1 MTSLLRADIRRLL
14 QAKSGT
20 YWFLIV
26 LLAIIVVNAIVMH
39 WLVKTFSDAVGGE
52 SSGTLGYASPLE
64 FATSLLW
71 FGFLSLLCC
80 LRMASLAWADMRS
93 GFNRSIISSCGKKTY
108 YLEKLLL
115 ALVVS
120 FAFTVL
126 GGIAGTGIAAASSGF
141 DGTGSIPALILW
153 VALVTLACWACA
165 AATLA
170 ILWLFRSNVLAYLI
184 GISLGS
190 GLISTIVSLA
200 LMSVP
205 ELANAWSE
213 VAAWFPCGS
222 FSVLSGEYVV
232 DGEFALSALGLAH
245 VLVPTAVCLAFAYI
259 CALTFLC
266 KRDL

>member
-20 YWFLIV
+20 HWFLIA
-26 LLAIIVVNAIVMH
+26 LLAMILINAIVMP
-39 WLVKTFSDAVGGE
+39 WLVKTFSGAVGGE
-52 SSGTLGYASPLE
+52 STGSLGYASPLE
-64 FATSLLW
+64 FASSLLW

-93 GFNRSIISSCGKKTY
+93 GFNRSIMSSCGKKTY

-115 ALVVS
+115 ALVAS

-126 GGIAGTGIAAASSGF
+126 GVVVGSVIAAVSSGF
-141 DGTGSIPALILW
+141 DGAGSIPALILW
-153 VALVTLACWACA
+153 IALVTLACWACA

-170 ILWLFRSNVLAYLI
+170 ILWLFKSNVLAYLI

-190 GLISTIVSLA
+190 GLISMIVSLA

-205 ELANAWSE
+205 ELASAWGE
-213 VAAWFPCGS
+213 VVAWFPAGA
-222 FSVLSGEYVV
+222 FGVLSSEYVIN
-232 DGEFALSALGLAH
+232 GEFALSALGLAH
-245 VLVPTAVCLAFAYI
+245 VLAPTAACLAFAYI
-259 CALTFLC
+259 CALAVLC

>member
-14 QAKSGT
+14 QVKNGT
-20 YWFLIV
+20 HWFLIV
-26 LLAIIVVNAIVMH
+26 LLAMILINAIVMP
-39 WLVKTFSDAVGGE
+39 WLIKTFSDAVGE
-52 SSGTLGYASPLE
+52 STGTLGYASPLE
-64 FATSLLW
+64 FAASLLW
-71 FGFLSLLCC
+71 FGFLSLLCS

-93 GFNRSIISSCGKKTY
+93 GFNRGIISSCGKKTY

-126 GGIAGTGIAAASSGF
+126 GVALGSVIAAVSSGF
-141 DGTGSIPALILW
+141 DGVGSVPALALW
-153 VALVTLACWACA
+153 IVLVTLACWACA

-170 ILWLFRSNVLAYLI
+170 ILWLFKSNVLAYLI

-200 LMSVP
+200 FMSVP

-213 VAAWFPCGS
+213 VAAWFPAGA
-222 FSVLSGEYVV
+222 FSTLSGEYLIN
-232 DGEFALSALGLAH
+232 GEFALSAMGFAH
-245 VLVPTAVCLAFAYI
+245 VLLPTAVCLAFAYI
-259 CALTFLC
+259 CAIAVLC

>member
-14 QAKSGT
+14 QVKSGT
-20 YWFLIV
+20 HWFLIV
-26 LLAIIVVNAIVMH
+26 LLAMILVNAIVMP
-39 WLVKTFSDAVGGE
+39 WLIKTFSAAVGEE
-52 SSGTLGYASPLE
+52 SAGSLGYASPLE
-64 FATSLLW
+64 FVTSLLW

-80 LRMASLAWADMRS
+80 LRMASLAWTDMRS
-93 GFNRSIISSCGKKTY
+93 GFNRGIISSCGKKTY

-126 GGIAGTGIAAASSGF
+126 GVVAGSATAAASSGF
-141 DGTGSIPALILW
+141 DGVGSIPALVLW
-153 VALVTLACWACA
+153 IALVTLACWACA

-170 ILWLFRSNVLAYLI
+170 ILWLFKSNVLAYLI

-200 LMSVP
+200 FMSVP
-205 ELANAWSE
+205 ELASAWSK
-213 VAAWFPCGS
+213 VAAWFPAGA
-222 FSVLSGEYVV
+222 FSTLSGEYVIN
-232 DGEFALSALGLAH
+232 GEFALGALGFAH
-245 VLVPTAVCLAFAYI
+245 VLLPTAVCLAFAYI
-259 CALTFLC
+259 CVSAGLC